1 MAAFRVLTIDG
12 GGVRGLIPAIWLA
25 HLETL
30 TGKKTFELFD
40 LIVGTSGGSI
50 VGAAAALGND
60 VALSTRLYDEYGQDI
75 FPDAKTTYGPLGI
88 WGPLLKTWGGLVGP
102 AYEEAE
108 LGSALQK
115 VFGTGTLMSQC
126 KVRFVAPAYDTASR
140 AVQLLKSFEG
150 AYADSPIWEVCKAS
164 SSAPTYFPAH
174 EMPCDGLVRPLID
187 GGVFANNPSMLGV
200 GEALSLSHADGS
212 KVQVED
218 LRVVSLG
225 AGNMKRP
232 ITRDDAKT
240 WGSAS
245 WIRPL
250 LDVIFDGT
258 SEMSHLTA
266 KALLGQEQYVR
277 LQVQLVNVRDD
288 LDDASRENL
297 DRLRVIAVD
306 FTQSDA
312 GKFQFEQALRLL
324 DIEM

>member
-1 MAAFRVLTIDG
+1 MQ
-12 GGVRGLIPAIWLA
+12 GVKLGPY
-25 HLETL
+25 
-30 TGKKTFELFD
+30 LF
-40 LIVGTSGGSI
+40 
-50 VGAAAALGND
+50 
-60 VALSTRLYDEYGQDI
+60 
-75 FPDAKTTYGPLGI
+75 P
-88 WGPLLKTWGGLVGP
+88 
-102 AYEEAE
+102 
-108 LGSALQK
+108 SARNA
-115 VFGTGTLMSQC
+115 
-126 KVRFVAPAYDTASR
+126 VRWA
-140 AVQLLKSFEG
+140 G
-150 AYADSPIWEVCKAS
+150 
-164 SSAPTYFPAH
+164 SSADRWWRIRQQPA
-174 EMPCDGLVRPLID
+174 
-187 GGVFANNPSMLGV
+187 MLGV
-200 GEALSLSHADGS
+200 GEALSLSHADGR

-312 GKFQFEQALRLL
+312 GKFQFDQALRLL
-324 DIEM
+324 AI